1 MKRRLANLAFVTT
14 FAALS
19 VHAVAAQGSFNIVRP
34 FDGAKVKEKVKILMP
49 KNSVPSSGYVGLF
62 IDNKFVE
69 AFEPKLD
76 AKGQYYEYILDTK
89 ARGIQDGNR
98 KIELKLYVDYS
109 SQPRITDTSSID
121 VVVANSSGIAVP
133 EDGIP
138 MRYSFTAG
146 QETVYR
152 LKQRTV
158 VSTATS
164 DTNKEGMKAAQF
176 EFDGES
182 IKLLYAC
189 DNAFPNGDGL
199 LRLQVIPDR
208 GQFNKEYAFLTTAG
222 ATEPQRYYKESMA
235 PLYMR
240 VTPTGREVFGAIPEY
255 FGLEG
260 TASSRPQMLLFAAFP
275 LPILPTKRV
284 RDGESWPSS
293 FQIGAIDLN
302 NIGKVNTVV
311 ETLPGRGEYLGV
323 EWEANHP
330 CIKIRNIIEQ
340 GAPSVIKGNA
350 LGQGQATQG
359 ISDRK
364 VSLEEII
371 WFATDIRKVIRIN
384 RDITIEGKANVGF
397 AGGAGGPG
405 GAPGGPGGPGGPG
418 QFGPPQGGRGPG
430 GRGGPG
436 GVGPGDF
443 MFRPDYGNGFITMDA
458 LMLQRGRGGPG
469 GGAFG
474 PPQGGGPGGRGG
486 PGAPGGPG
494 GGFSMGGPGAGPGA
508 GAGAPQDVFIKTRLQ
523 YIITL
528 EK

>member
-1 MKRRLANLAFVTT
+1 MKRRLANLVLVTT

-19 VHAVAAQGSFNIVRP
+19 AHSVAAQGSFNIVRP
-34 FDGAKVKEKVKILMP
+34 FDGAKVKEKVRILMP

-89 ARGIQDGNR
+89 ARGIKDGNR

-121 VVVANSSGIAVP
+121 VVVSNSSGIAIP
-133 EDGIP
+133 EDGVA
-138 MRYSFTAG
+138 MRYSFKAG
-146 QETVYR
+146 QESIYR

-164 DTNKEGMKAAQF
+164 ETNKEGMKAAQF

-189 DNAFPNGDGL
+189 DNAYPNGDGL

-208 GQFNKEYAFLTTAG
+208 GQFNREYAFLTTSE

-240 VTPTGREVFGAIPEY
+240 VTPTGREVFGAIPEF

-260 TASSRPQMLLFAAFP
+260 MSSSRPQLLLFAAFP

-293 FQIGAIDLN
+293 FQLGAIDLN

-311 ETLPGRGEYLGV
+311 ETAPARGEFLGA

-340 GAPSVIKGNA
+340 GASTVMKGNA
-350 LGQGQATQG
+350 LGQNKAGAQNIA
-359 ISDRK
+359 DRK
-364 VSLEEII
+364 VSVEEII

-405 GAPGGPGGPGGPG
+405 PGGPGGPGPGGPG
-418 QFGPPQGGRGPG
+418 QFGPPSG

-443 MFRPDYGNGFITMDA
+443 MFRPDNGSGFITMDS

-486 PGAPGGPG
+486 PGAPGA
-494 GGFSMGGPGAGPGA
+494 GFGPGAGAP
-508 GAGAPQDVFIKTRLQ
+508 GAGAPQDVFIKTRIQ